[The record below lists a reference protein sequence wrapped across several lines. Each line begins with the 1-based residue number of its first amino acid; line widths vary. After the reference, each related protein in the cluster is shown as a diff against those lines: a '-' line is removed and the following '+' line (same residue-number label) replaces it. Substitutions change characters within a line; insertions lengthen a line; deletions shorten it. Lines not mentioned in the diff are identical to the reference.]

1 LAADITGAGSVKRN
15 LSGARFSFRGRSSR
29 NPTGFFLLPARGD
42 GNHDQQQAKPRRPS
56 ARIKRHRRG
65 HEFFRPC
72 NTIQHGKID
81 RRILR
86 AGQGPAAKNQQQ
98 AQQNQ
103 ETTHALLPRPS
114 LLSAAPIA
122 PQQSVNNHLMVACWP
137 AHLPDDNA
145 ANLVHMRLMSE
156 HPHIATARRVLAL
169 EADALGLMSRNL
181 GDAFVKAVET
191 ILAAKGRVICTGI
204 GKSGHVARKIAATM
218 ASTGTQAY
226 FVHATEASHGDLGM
240 IGQDDVVLALS
251 KSGETKEL
259 ADMLSYA
266 KRYSIP
272 LIGMTAKADST
283 LGRAADILLQVPD
296 AAEACAETNAPTTS
310 TTLMIALGDALAVAL
325 LESKGFKADH
335 FKVFH
340 PGGKL
345 GAMLRTAST

>member
-1 LAADITGAGSVKRN
+1 
-15 LSGARFSFRGRSSR
+15 
-29 NPTGFFLLPARGD
+29 
-42 GNHDQQQAKPRRPS
+42 
-56 ARIKRHRRG
+56 
-65 HEFFRPC
+65 
-72 NTIQHGKID
+72 
-81 RRILR
+81 
-86 AGQGPAAKNQQQ
+86 
-98 AQQNQ
+98 
-103 ETTHALLPRPS
+103 
-114 LLSAAPIA
+114 
-122 PQQSVNNHLMVACWP
+122 
-137 AHLPDDNA
+137 
-145 ANLVHMRLMSE
+145 MSD

-169 EADALGLMSRNL
+169 EADALGTLGRNL
-181 GDAFVKAVET
+181 GEHFVRVVET

-240 IGQDDVVLALS
+240 IGQGDVILALS

-272 LIGMTAKADST
+272 LLGMTAKADST
-283 LGRAADILLQVPD
+283 LGRAADILLEVPD

-345 GAMLRTAST
+345 GAMLRTASDLMHKSAELPLVATGTPFIDAVKSMSGKGFGVLGVTSPDGKLAGIVTDGDLRRYLTSGVTAKIIDDVMNRKPLTATPDQLAAEVLRTMNDRKITQIFIVEDGRPAGIIHMHDLLKSGLA

>member
-1 LAADITGAGSVKRN
+1 
-15 LSGARFSFRGRSSR
+15 
-29 NPTGFFLLPARGD
+29 
-42 GNHDQQQAKPRRPS
+42 
-56 ARIKRHRRG
+56 
-65 HEFFRPC
+65 
-72 NTIQHGKID
+72 
-81 RRILR
+81 
-86 AGQGPAAKNQQQ
+86 
-98 AQQNQ
+98 
-103 ETTHALLPRPS
+103 
-114 LLSAAPIA
+114 
-122 PQQSVNNHLMVACWP
+122 
-137 AHLPDDNA
+137 
-145 ANLVHMRLMSE
+145 MSE
-156 HPHIATARRVLAL
+156 HSHIATARRVLAL
-169 EADALGLMSRNL
+169 EADALGQMSQSL
-181 GDAFVKAVET
+181 GEPFVRAVET

-259 ADMLSYA
+259 ADMLGYA

-272 LIGMTAKADST
+272 LIGMTAKAEST
-283 LGRAADILLQVPD
+283 LGRTADILLAVPD

-345 GAMLRTAST
+345 GAMLRTASDLMHKSAELPLVQAGATFIDAIKSMSGKGFGVLGVTSSDGKLAGIVTDGDLRRYLTSGKTAAIIDDVMNRTPLTASPDQLAADVLRLMNERKITQIFVVEAGKPAGIIHMHDLLKSGLA

>member
-1 LAADITGAGSVKRN
+1 
-15 LSGARFSFRGRSSR
+15 
-29 NPTGFFLLPARGD
+29 
-42 GNHDQQQAKPRRPS
+42 
-56 ARIKRHRRG
+56 
-65 HEFFRPC
+65 
-72 NTIQHGKID
+72 
-81 RRILR
+81 
-86 AGQGPAAKNQQQ
+86 
-98 AQQNQ
+98 
-103 ETTHALLPRPS
+103 
-114 LLSAAPIA
+114 
-122 PQQSVNNHLMVACWP
+122 
-137 AHLPDDNA
+137 
-145 ANLVHMRLMSE
+145 MSE

-169 EADALGLMSRNL
+169 EADALGLMSRSL
-181 GDAFVKAVET
+181 GDPFVKAVAT
-191 ILAAKGRVICTGI
+191 ILAARGRVICTGI

-240 IGQDDVVLALS
+240 IAQDDVILALS

-259 ADMLSYA
+259 ADMIGYA

-272 LIGMTAKADST
+272 LIGMTAKAEST
-283 LGRAADILLQVPD
+283 LGRASDILLQVPD

-345 GAMLRTAST
+345 GAMLRTAADLMHKSAELPLVASGTPFIEAVKSMSGKGFGVLGVTSSDGKLAGIVTDGDLRRYLTSGKTAAVIDDVMNRTPLTAEPDQLAADVLRTMNERKITQIFVVENGAPAGIIHMHDLLKSGLA

>member
-1 LAADITGAGSVKRN
+1 
-15 LSGARFSFRGRSSR
+15 
-29 NPTGFFLLPARGD
+29 
-42 GNHDQQQAKPRRPS
+42 
-56 ARIKRHRRG
+56 
-65 HEFFRPC
+65 
-72 NTIQHGKID
+72 
-81 RRILR
+81 
-86 AGQGPAAKNQQQ
+86 
-98 AQQNQ
+98 
-103 ETTHALLPRPS
+103 
-114 LLSAAPIA
+114 
-122 PQQSVNNHLMVACWP
+122 
-137 AHLPDDNA
+137 
-145 ANLVHMRLMSE
+145 MSE
-156 HPHIATARRVLAL
+156 HSHIATARRVLAL
-169 EADALGLMSRNL
+169 EADALGQLSIGL
-181 GDAFVKAVET
+181 GEPFVKAVET

-240 IGQDDVVLALS
+240 IGQGDVVLALS

-259 ADMLSYA
+259 ADMIGYA

-283 LGRAADILLQVPD
+283 LGRAADILLAVPD

-345 GAMLRTAST
+345 GAMLRTASDLMHKSTELPLVMTGTPFIDAVKSMSGKGFGVLGVTTPDGKLAGIVTDGDLRRYLTSGNAANVIDDVMNKTPLTVSPDQLAADVLRTMNERKITQIFVVEAGRPAGIIHMHDLLKSGLA